1 MRCGVCFHG
10 EAMEANQEEAE
21 ERLSRCSWGKQA
33 GLGEHLTPL
42 GGRAESALGS
52 AVTPQADGPHGSH
65 GREGGLGEPSV
76 QVPLGAEELA
86 AQRDEQAE
94 EL

>member
-42 GGRAESALGS
+42 G
-52 AVTPQADGPHGSH
+52 
-65 GREGGLGEPSV
+65 
-76 QVPLGAEELA
+76 
-86 AQRDEQAE
+86 
-94 EL
+94 